1 LRRPA
6 AAVARLLRNL
16 CRPVVFNGD
25 MKSSVKAVAAAAVGL
40 FGALTPAVASA
51 KVVEL
56 GTTRTP
62 LVAPKCPPGV
72 ASNNCFIIL
81 TRVTALETIRDG
93 VAYPTT
99 VKQAGKIV
107 AFTLGLSRLD
117 PSRSK
122 TKTFIHDLDTVYGG
136 VPQAAITVLRRVG
149 SSRQRRF
156 TVTGE
161 SSMVHLIPYLG
172 QVTQFPTDRPLSVQ
186 PGDVVALTTPTWAPV
201 LTYQLSTSQ
210 FAYRQSRTTGCGSA
224 ATTNDAQL
232 LLRSTATYG
241 CNYPGTRVEYSATE
255 VTDAVPTKNFVHAPD
270 VGSIASVVRDHL
282 LGAQ

>member
-1 LRRPA
+1 M
-6 AAVARLLRNL
+6 
-16 CRPVVFNGD
+16 GD
-25 MKSSVKAVAAAAVGL
+25 MKRSLKAAAAAAVGL
-40 FGALTPAVASA
+40 LGALTPAVASA

-56 GTTRTP
+56 GATRTAV
-62 LVAPKCPPGV
+62 VAPKCPPGV
-72 ASNNCFIIL
+72 KAANCTIIL
-81 TRVTALETIRDG
+81 TRVTALETLRDAT
-93 VAYPTT
+93 AYPTT
-99 VKQAGKIV
+99 VRQAGKIV

-117 PSRSK
+117 SNRSNAK
-122 TKTFIHDLDTVYGG
+122 MFIHDLDTVYGG

-161 SSMVHLIPYLG
+161 STMVHLIPYLG
-172 QVTQFPTDRPLSVQ
+172 QVAQFPLDKSLSVQ
-186 PGDVVALTTPTWAPV
+186 PGDVIALTTPTWAPV
-201 LTYQLSTSQ
+201 LSYQLSTSQ
-210 FAYRQSRTTGCGSA
+210 FAYRQSRTTGCGAA
-224 ATTNDAQL
+224 ATTSAAQL

-270 VGSIASVVRDHL
+270 VGSVASVVRDHL